1 MKQCE
6 AVSNTPRWARR
17 KEDRPQELLCAALKV
32 FGEKGFAGARLEDV
46 AKMAGVSKGTV
57 YLYYSNKEELLKA
70 VVREHVSPIVNEV
83 RQRIGEQTNA
93 TYSELLRDSIHE
105 WWDRYGSTQL
115 CAITKLILTESHA
128 FPDLS
133 LFFYNEVVLPWWA
146 YLEDLLKQGV
156 QEGEFRDVDTEY
168 TARVLHSP
176 LVTLGVWRQTMDVSC
191 QTDTDPKRF
200 IDTYIQM
207 VMEGLKNPNY
217 AKNKSEITP
226 ALPSSVQTASGA
238 THQGSST
245 NPAASN
251 TQRAAQM
258 ASGIASSLASDAFG
272 LFKIK
277 PKQPG

>member
-146 YLEDLLKQGV
+146 YLEDLLKRGV

-217 AKNKSEITP
+217 AKNKSEITS

>member
-6 AVSNTPRWARR
+6 AVSNAPRWARR

-146 YLEDLLKQGV
+146 YLEDLLKRGV
-156 QEGEFRDVDTEY
+156 QAGEFREVDTEY

-176 LVTLGVWRQTMDVSC
+176 LVTLGMWRQTMDVSC
-191 QTDTDPKRF
+191 QTVTDPKRF

-207 VMEGLKNPNY
+207 VLEGLKNPNY
-217 AKNKSEITP
+217 AKNKTE
-226 ALPSSVQTASGA
+226 TAA
-238 THQGSST
+238 THST
-245 NPAASN
+245 GQISAQAAPGAHPQPA
-251 TQRAAQM
+251 TQRANQVVSGL
-258 ASGIASSLASDAFG
+258 ASGLASDAFG

-277 PKQPG
+277 PK